1 MGIGGRIVQVIA
13 NVFAIDPRNHL
24 SLCGRIAPSHL
35 GLRVVANLFSF
46 QAEMLSIR
54 VWRWVMTGYHP
65 GSLEYAFAGFLDA
78 HPFVRILICG
88 LAVGA
93 LVFSMLTARD
103 W

>member
-1 MGIGGRIVQVIA
+1 M
-13 NVFAIDPRNHL
+13 P
-24 SLCGRIAPSHL
+24 SAPPDQHTGSQ
-35 GLRVVANLFSF
+35 R
-46 QAEMLSIR
+46 
-54 VWRWVMTGYHP
+54 RWVMTGYHP